1 MTWVSKRLT
10 LSWLVLVTVSVLSF
24 ESSLFGSKA
33 AGAIVITIGLLKA
46 WIVGRE
52 FMEIRRAPVIMR
64 ALFLSWLLILGGLL
78 LAVVYLLVAV

>member
-10 LSWLVLVTVSVLSF
+10 LCWLVLVLVSVLSF

-52 FMEIRRAPVIMR
+52 FMEIRCAPLIMR
-64 ALFLSWLLILGGLL
+64 AIFAAWLLGLGAVLL
-78 LAVVYLLVAV
+78 SVFYLLGT

>member
-10 LSWLVLVTVSVLSF
+10 VSWLILVTVSILSF

-46 WIVGRE
+46 WIVGSE
-52 FMEIRRAPVIMR
+52 FMEIRCAPLIMR
-64 ALFLSWLLILGGLL
+64 AIFLSWLLIVGVFLL
-78 LAVVYLLVAV
+78 SVIYLLGK